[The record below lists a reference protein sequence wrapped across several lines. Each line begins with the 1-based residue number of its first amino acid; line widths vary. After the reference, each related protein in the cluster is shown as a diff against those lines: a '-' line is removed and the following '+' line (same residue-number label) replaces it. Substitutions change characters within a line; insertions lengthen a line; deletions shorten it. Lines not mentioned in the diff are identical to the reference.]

1 MDQETAR
8 KFVAAFEGLASEK
21 PEKPQDKPVS
31 LPQMRTLPK
40 AIEELRKRD
49 PGTSYT
55 LSALRRDVKQGKI
68 PCLTVSTKTLVNM
81 ADVYRLFGY
90 SAER

>member
-1 MDQETAR
+1 MDKETAR
-8 KFVAAFEGLASEK
+8 KFVDAFEGLISDK
-21 PEKPQDKPVS
+21 PEKPQDKPAS

-40 AIEELRKRD
+40 AIEELRKKD

-68 PCLTVSTKTLVNM
+68 PSLTVNTKTLVNM
-81 ADVYRLFGY
+81 ADVLSRLAG
-90 SAER
+90 SGGC